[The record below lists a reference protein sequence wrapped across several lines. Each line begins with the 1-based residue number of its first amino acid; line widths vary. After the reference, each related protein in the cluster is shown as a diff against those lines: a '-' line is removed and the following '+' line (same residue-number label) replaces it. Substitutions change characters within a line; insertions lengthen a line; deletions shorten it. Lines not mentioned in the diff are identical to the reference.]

1 MLAGVLCKGVHMMK
15 QHMMETIVLYM
26 LQGCLQYID
35 ELKLWIKKMVDCRT
49 HTNGLFGIG
58 MEILVKNGF

>member
-1 MLAGVLCKGVHMMK
+1 MMK